1 MINMRKWLIRM
12 SQTAMVVGGSS
23 TLYGPAIDILL
34 GRHQEPNPTYFH
46 SGTWKLCTVLGAIQD
61 SESQDKPMAV

>member
-1 MINMRKWLIRM
+1 MVKISEPEIKIVMTNMRKWLIRM

-34 GRHQEPNPTYFH
+34 GRHQEVRHDVAEIIVFN
-46 SGTWKLCTVLGAIQD
+46 
-61 SESQDKPMAV
+61 